1 MLIMKNKIL
10 ELRELG
16 FSYNEISEKLNCAK
30 STISYHCSKLENN
43 DKKIEKNIIIKNKK
57 QTKKEISFLVE
68 GLEKDKIDEVV
79 SLRKEKRTY
88 NEIKEICNLSINII
102 KKICR
107 DFKLIEHRKNGNN
120 ENRKKQVVK
129 NVIKWR
135 RQVKIKLVEYKGG
148 KCEKC
153 GYDKCTDALEFHHLD
168 PNEKD
173 FTISGKSW
181 SFDRLKKEVEKCILV
196 CSNCH
201 KEIHYNLK
209 FAPMA

>member
-1 MLIMKNKIL
+1 MKNKIL

-43 DKKIEKNIIIKNKK
+43 DKTIEKNNIIKNKK
-57 QTKKEISFLVE
+57 QTKKETSFLVR
-68 GLEKDKIDEVV
+68 GLEKNKIDEVV
-79 SLRKEKRTY
+79 SLRREKKTY
-88 NEIKEICNLSINII
+88 NEIKKICNLSINII
-102 KKICR
+102 RKICR
-107 DFKLIEHRKNGNN
+107 DFDLIENRKNGSN
-120 ENRKKQVVK
+120 ENRRRQVVK
-129 NVIKWR
+129 NVTKWR

-153 GYDKCTDALEFHHLD
+153 GYNKCVDALEFHHLD
-168 PNEKD
+168 PSEKD

-181 SFDRLKKEVEKCILV
+181 SYERLKKEVDKCILV

-201 KEIHYNLK
+201 KEIHYDLK
-209 FAPMA
+209 NTKC